1 MAHQFTT
8 AELSE
13 IAFRHKYKIVF
24 VPLIIGLL
32 TIAMIVFFPR
42 TYRSEARLFLQL
54 GRESVAIDPTATT
67 GPSAALI
74 QNNRDEEVKSA
85 LQVIG
90 SRGIISQVV
99 DRLGEDY
106 VNNGPAGEKK
116 TPNPIIESVKEGVGR
131 VIGVLKMIDPI
142 SAREDAI
149 IEIEKNFA
157 VGAERNSMVLTATYD
172 SKSPEA
178 AQKILDTMI
187 EVYQAEHLRIH
198 RNADSGAFLAEQ
210 RDRLRNQYMIAQE
223 NLKEAKKRFGIS
235 SLNGRRNNLEAQIQS
250 IELSQIQTRQELTAA
265 EAKIRD
271 IETQLSSIPERELSS
286 EKSIPNE
293 GADLLRKELY
303 TNQMTLMQLK
313 SRLIDNHPL
322 VVATSRQV
330 EEGKRLLDEQGGQR
344 QETVEDINPIFRA
357 LNLDR
362 RQQES
367 VVAGLTARAEALEA
381 QHAKLRTDLEEFG
394 QHEIELVQLEQDEQI
409 ARDKYLQYTNNLEQ
423 SRVDEALEKGNIS
436 SVSVAQSATLA
447 NKPISPSK
455 LLVLLGGAFMA
466 IASVVGMIVASEKLN
481 DKVRSERD
489 LAQSVGLPV
498 LAILDENNSNRR
510 ILVR

>member
-13 IAFRHKYKIVF
+13 IVFRHKYKIVF
-24 VPLIIGLL
+24 IPLLVGLF
-32 TIAMIVFFPR
+32 TIATVIFFPR

-67 GPSAALI
+67 GPSTALI
-74 QNNRDEEVKSA
+74 QSNRDEEVKSA
-85 LQVIG
+85 LQVVG
-90 SRGIISQVV
+90 SRGIISQIV
-99 DRLGEDY
+99 DRLGADF
-106 VNNGPAGEKK
+106 VLNGPPGEEKE
-116 TPNPIIESVKEGVGR
+116 TNPVVETLKEGVGR
-131 VIGVLKMIDPI
+131 AMGVLKMIDPI
-142 SAREDAI
+142 SDRENAI

-157 VGAERNSMVLTATYD
+157 VSAERNSMVLTASYD
-172 SKSPEA
+172 SKSPAA
-178 AQKILDTMI
+178 AQKILDTMVD
-187 EVYQAEHLRIH
+187 VYQAEHLRIH

-210 RDRLRNQYMIAQE
+210 RDLLRSQYLKAQE
-223 NLKEAKKRFGIS
+223 SLKDAKQEFGIA
-235 SLNGRRNNLEAQIQS
+235 SLSGRRNNLEAQLQS
-250 IELSQIQTRQELTAA
+250 IELNQIQTRQELTAA

-271 IETQLSSIPERELSS
+271 IESQLSSIPEREVSS

-303 TNQMTLMQLK
+303 TNQMTLMELK

-322 VVATSRQV
+322 VVATTRQI

-344 QETVEDINPIFRA
+344 QETVEDINPIYRA

-367 VVAGLTARAEALEA
+367 VLAGLMARVEALET
-381 QHAKLRTDLEEFG
+381 QHAKLRHDLEEFG
-394 QHEIELVQLEQDEQI
+394 QHEIAIVQLEQDEQI

-436 SVSVAQSATLA
+436 SVSIAQSATLA
-447 NKPISPSK
+447 EKPISPSK

-466 IASVVGMIVASEKLN
+466 IASVVGLIVASEKLN
-481 DKVRSERD
+481 DKIRSERD
-489 LAQSVGLPV
+489 LSQSIGLPV
-498 LAILDENNSNRR
+498 LAILDENSTNRR

>member
-1 MAHQFTT
+1 MAHQFTQ

-13 IAFRHKYKIVF
+13 IAFRHKYKIVLI
-24 VPLIIGLL
+24 PLVIGLL

-99 DRLGEDY
+99 DRLGEDF
-106 VNNGPAGEKK
+106 VLNGAAGEVKK
-116 TPNPIIESVKEGVGR
+116 PNPVVATLKEGIGR
-131 VIGVLKMIDPI
+131 AIGVLRMIDPI
-142 SAREDAI
+142 SSHEDAV
-149 IEIEKNFA
+149 IEIEKNFG

-172 SKSPEA
+172 SKSPA
-178 AQKILDTMI
+178 TAQKILDTMI
-187 EVYQAEHLRIH
+187 AVYQAEHLRIH

-210 RDRLRNQYMIAQE
+210 RDLLRAQYLAAQE
-223 NLKEAKKRFGIS
+223 NLKNGKKEFGIA
-235 SLNGRRNNLEAQIQS
+235 SLTGRRSNLEAQLQS
-250 IELSQIQTRQELTAA
+250 IELNQIQTRQELTTA

-271 IETQLSSIPERELSS
+271 IESQLSSIPERELSS

-303 TNQMTLMQLK
+303 TNQLTLMQLK
-313 SRLIDNHPL
+313 ARLIDSHPL

-330 EEGKRLLDEQGGQR
+330 DEGKRLLDEQGGQR
-344 QETVEDINPIFRA
+344 QETVEDINPIFRT
-357 LNLDR
+357 LSLDR

-367 VVAGLTARAEALEA
+367 LLAGLRARSEALDS
-381 QHAKLRTDLEEFG
+381 QHAKLRVDLEEFG
-394 QHEIELVQLEQDEQI
+394 QHEIEIVQLEQDEQI

-436 SVSVAQSATLA
+436 SVSIAQSATLA
-447 NKPISPSK
+447 EKPISPSK

-466 IASVVGMIVASEKLN
+466 LATVLGMIVVSEKLN
-481 DKVRSERD
+481 DKIRSERD

-498 LAILDENNSNRR
+498 LAILDENNMNRR